1 MLDLLEEGEYPD
13 IAVQALIRQA
23 RVAQLSQESDD
34 DGAAPELLARA
45 ERLTQVAGAADAW
58 CYVLLTQARECLS
71 RDDAERAEGLL
82 VQAMAG
88 FEQIPFL
95 VGVAEAR
102 AELASL
108 MHRQGRLL
116 EAIEVVEAGLVV
128 LEAPEVFAAI
138 APYQQ
143 SAFTYQ
149 LAELRQTGSRICAEL
164 GEGSRAIE
172 LVRRAVNGLST
183 LPDRDGLAQARFAL
197 AELLTADQPLEAT
210 STYEQALF
218 DAQLDGDLFL
228 ELVIRRERAWAR
240 KSSDGVDAALAD
252 IDDARAAGER
262 LHALAL
268 ADPQVRERLG
278 HWDFE
283 WEPLALA
290 ELRVRLLGA
299 DEQAER
305 ALAELDGVPGGL
317 AEQMRAQDAEL
328 AALQVEVL
336 RGHLLLDVGR
346 GDEGLA
352 ALEAA
357 ALAAREI
364 GHEGLQHRAAS
375 GMARWLD
382 DRGRP
387 DEAQAVWDRLIG
399 EDA

>member
-1 MLDLLEEGEYPD
+1 
-13 IAVQALIRQA
+13 
-23 RVAQLSQESDD
+23 
-34 DGAAPELLARA
+34 
-45 ERLTQVAGAADAW
+45 VAGAADAW

-128 LEAPEVFAAI
+128 LEAPEVFASI

-143 SAFTYQ
+143 SVFTYQ

-252 IDDARAAGER
+252 IDDARAAPAR
-262 LHALAL
+262 
-268 ADPQVRERLG
+268 
-278 HWDFE
+278 
-283 WEPLALA
+283 
-290 ELRVRLLGA
+290 
-299 DEQAER
+299 
-305 ALAELDGVPGGL
+305 PG
-317 AEQMRAQDAEL
+317 
-328 AALQVEVL
+328 
-336 RGHLLLDVGR
+336 
-346 GDEGLA
+346 
-352 ALEAA
+352 
-357 ALAAREI
+357 
-364 GHEGLQHRAAS
+364 S
-375 GMARWLD
+375 
-382 DRGRP
+382 GRP
-387 DEAQAVWDRLIG
+387 AGA
-399 EDA
+399 